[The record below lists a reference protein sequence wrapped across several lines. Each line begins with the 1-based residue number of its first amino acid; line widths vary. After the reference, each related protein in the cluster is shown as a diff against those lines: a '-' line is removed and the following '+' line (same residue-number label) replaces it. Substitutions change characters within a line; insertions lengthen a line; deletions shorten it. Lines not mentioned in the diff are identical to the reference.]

1 MMDWSVNASTAVAA
15 LVGSL
20 VGLRL
25 LALARRTGHTPELAI
40 GLGLFSYAALAQASR
55 FLTLAL
61 GEEAAPEL
69 RVAAVAIRMIGYVV
83 TLGGLA
89 FFTWQVFGAD
99 SLWRR
104 LLASGVCLAGLVSA
118 VAIVHNLWIQYTAG
132 PKPPVYWGVL
142 LGVSFLVT
150 FAWTSAEALRYH
162 GLMRRRRA
170 LGLADPVIAN
180 RFLVWG
186 AGAGL
191 STALTVVPVL
201 MSLAGRANDPLASL
215 ATTAAGLVNAVVW
228 WLSFMP
234 PGAYLRWIQGASAT
248 TPRI

>member
-1 MMDWSVNASTAVAA
+1 MLDWSVNASTAVAA

-25 LALARRTGHTPELAI
+25 LALARRTGRMPELAI
-40 GLGLFSYAALAQASR
+40 GLGLFSYAALAQASH

-61 GEEAAPEL
+61 GEDAAPEL
-69 RVAAVAIRMIGYVV
+69 RVGVAALRLAGYVV
-83 TLGGLA
+83 TLGGLSV
-89 FFTWQVFGAD
+89 FTWQVFGAD
-99 SLWRR
+99 SRWRK

-118 VAIVHNLWIQYTAG
+118 VAIVHHLWIQYTGG
-132 PKPPVYWGVL
+132 PKPPVIWGVL
-142 LGVSFLVT
+142 LGVSFLVG

-162 GLMRRRRA
+162 GLMRRRSA

-201 MSLAGRANDPLASL
+201 MSMAGRSDDPLSLL

-234 PGAYLRWIQGASAT
+234 PAAYLRWIQSES
-248 TPRI
+248 